1 MSNQGLL
8 ATSIARKVLMALTGL
23 FLTLFLVVHLAGNL
37 QLIPGLGT
45 KEGFNE
51 YAIFMT
57 TFPLIKITSY
67 GLYATI
73 LGHALLGLVLT
84 LQNRKARPEQYAY
97 SKPSRNSNWAS
108 RNMGLLGTVI
118 FVFIVL
124 HMRSF
129 WFEYHWGELPLDA
142 NGNRDLHAITVA
154 AFHQWWYAL
163 IYVVAM
169 AALAFHLLHGF
180 QSAFQSL
187 GWNHPKYTPIVK
199 NTGAVLSI
207 ALCAGFALIA
217 VLIFIDQF

>member
-37 QLIPGLGT
+37 QLIPGMGT

-57 TFPLIKITSY
+57 SFPLIKITSY

-108 RNMGLLGTVI
+108 RNMGLLGTII

-129 WFEYHWGELPLDA
+129 WFEYHWGELPVDA
-142 NGNRDLHAITVA
+142 NGNRDLHGITIA
-154 AFHQWWYAL
+154 AFYQWWYVL

-199 NTGAVLSI
+199 RTGAVLSI

-217 VLIFIDQF
+217 VLIFVDQF

>member
-23 FLTLFLVVHLAGNL
+23 FLMLFLVVHLAGNL
-37 QLIPGLGT
+37 QLIPGMGT

-51 YAIFMT
+51 YAVFMT
-57 TFPLIKITSY
+57 SFPLIKITSY

-108 RNMGLLGTVI
+108 RNMGLLGTII
-118 FVFIVL
+118 FVFLVL

-129 WFEYHWGELPLDA
+129 WFEYHWGELPIDA

-154 AFHQWWYAL
+154 AFYQWWYVL

-199 NTGAVLSI
+199 KTGAVLSI

-217 VLIFIDQF
+217 VLIFVDQF